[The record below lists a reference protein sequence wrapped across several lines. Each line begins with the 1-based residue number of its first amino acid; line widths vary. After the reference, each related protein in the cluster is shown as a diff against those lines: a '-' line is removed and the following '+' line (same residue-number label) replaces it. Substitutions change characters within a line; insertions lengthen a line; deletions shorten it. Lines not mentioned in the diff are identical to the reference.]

1 MTEVSPGPAPVSQDD
16 DEISLLAL
24 GSVLL
29 RWRRTIIALGVFGGL
44 LGLAWGLTSTRVY
57 TSEATFIPQG
67 SEGGAP
73 SSLALAASQFG
84 IRVPSSGGAW
94 GPPVYVT
101 LLRSRALLEPV
112 ALDTVVVAEQG
123 GRRVAVMDL
132 LEIEAP
138 TTARRTEHAV
148 RALGDIVTAR
158 EDKTLGAVKLTVTT
172 RWPSVSLAL
181 AERLVHGVN
190 RFNLQTRKSQ
200 AAAERQF
207 VEAQAGQAERT
218 LRGAEDRLQAFLQRN
233 RGFANSPE
241 LAFAHDRLQ
250 GEVALRQQVYTS
262 LLQNREEAR
271 IREVRDTPVITVIED
286 PQLPVVGEARKSA
299 LKGVLGGL
307 AGAMLGMLIA
317 FLAQGVAAARRAS
330 SDEARQFFQL
340 VEEAT
345 PRFLRRRRRSSHTPS
360 APGNP

>member
-1 MTEVSPGPAPVSQDD
+1 MTEVSPGPGPVLQDD

-44 LGLAWGLTSTRVY
+44 LGLALGLTNTKVY
-57 TSEATFIPQG
+57 TSVAVFIPQG
-67 SEGGAP
+67 ADGSAT

-84 IRVPSSGGAW
+84 IRVPSSNGAW

-123 GRRVAVMDL
+123 GRRVALMDL
-132 LEIEAP
+132 LEIEAS
-138 TTARRTEHAV
+138 TTARRTEYAI
-148 RALGDIVTAR
+148 RALGDIVTAS

-172 RWPSVSLAL
+172 PWPSVSLAL
-181 AERLVHGVN
+181 AKRLVGGVN
-190 RFNLQTRKSQ
+190 QFNLQTRKSQ
-200 AAAERQF
+200 AVAERQF

-218 LRGAEDRLQAFLQRN
+218 LRDAEDRLQVFLQRN
-233 RGFANSPE
+233 RAFANSPE
-241 LAFAHDRLQ
+241 LAFAHDRLR
-250 GEVALRQQVYTS
+250 GEVALRQQVYAS
-262 LLQNREEAR
+262 LMQHREEAR
-271 IREVRDTPVITVIED
+271 IREVRDTPVITVLEG

-307 AGAMLGMLIA
+307 AGGMLGTLIA
-317 FLAQGVAAARRAS
+317 FLARGMAAARRTS
-330 SDEARQFFQL
+330 SDEAREFFQL

-345 PRFLRRRRRSSHTPS
+345 PQFLRRRRRPNHTPPV
-360 APGNP
+360 PGNL